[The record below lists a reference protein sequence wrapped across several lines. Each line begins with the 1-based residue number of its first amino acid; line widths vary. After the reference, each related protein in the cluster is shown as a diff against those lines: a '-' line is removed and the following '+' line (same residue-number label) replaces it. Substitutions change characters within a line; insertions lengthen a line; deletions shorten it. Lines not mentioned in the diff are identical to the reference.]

1 MRPTR
6 VEIDLSAIQSN
17 YRTACLLAP
26 RSRNLAVIKANAYG
40 HGGVMTA
47 RALES
52 QVPAFAVA
60 FLEEALELRAAG
72 ITKPILLLEGVFNA
86 GDLREA
92 ITRDCWVMLHGTH
105 QLDWLDL
112 LPAKTKLP
120 GLWLKVDSGM
130 HRLGF
135 TLAEIPAACAK
146 AAPYTDR
153 LVIATHFASA
163 DEPDKPQTRQQESQF
178 LSHLPDGPFEIS
190 LNNSAGLQLRQS
202 RGDEWGRAGFML
214 YGYSPLPAPP
224 ALPLEP
230 AMTFKSAVM
239 AIRRVAAG
247 ETVGYGGVWQA
258 QRDSLIATIPCGY
271 ADGYPQTARAGTP
284 ILING
289 HRAPLA
295 GRVSMD
301 MITVD
306 VTDAGTVKI
315 GDPVQLWGPD
325 LPATE
330 VAAHNNYN
338 PYELLTRVSA
348 RPQRVYRQPPDAQSY
363 KSDTVR
369 GEEDAV
375 IS

>member
-40 HGGVMTA
+40 HGAVMTA
-47 RALES
+47 RALEP

-72 ITKPILLLEGVFNA
+72 ITKPILLLEGVFSA
-86 GDLREA
+86 GELREA
-92 ITRDCWVMLHGTH
+92 IAQDCWVMLHGTH
-105 QLDWLDL
+105 QLDWLGL

-135 TLAEIPAACAK
+135 ALAEIPAACAK

-190 LNNSAGLQLRQS
+190 LNNSAGLHLRQS

-239 AIRRVAAG
+239 AIRRVAMG
-247 ETVGYGGVWQA
+247 ETVGYGGAWQA

-284 ILING
+284 VLING

-330 VAAHNNYN
+330 VATHNNYN